1 MTAFG
6 TLCNS
11 LPRPSSDEK
20 SWIGI
25 TDAENLHKVG
35 GSIKRLNQAQAL
47 LWKGQVDETLALFE
61 ECQKKQAQN
70 FYQYLRSPI
79 DNESVNYDY
88 FQAQQLCSISSGAV
102 ESTIKQIDRRIQ
114 ISRAQWHVENVPQ
127 VLAHRCAYLN
137 GLIGSQR

>member
-70 FYQYLRSPI
+70 FCQYLRSP
-79 DNESVNYDY
+79 STTK
-88 FQAQQLCSISSGAV
+88 ASITIIFRHNSFAPLAPVQSNLPSSRLTVVSKSLERSGTLKTFHKSLPIAALT
-102 ESTIKQIDRRIQ
+102 SM
-114 ISRAQWHVENVPQ
+114 
-127 VLAHRCAYLN
+127 
-137 GLIGSQR
+137 G